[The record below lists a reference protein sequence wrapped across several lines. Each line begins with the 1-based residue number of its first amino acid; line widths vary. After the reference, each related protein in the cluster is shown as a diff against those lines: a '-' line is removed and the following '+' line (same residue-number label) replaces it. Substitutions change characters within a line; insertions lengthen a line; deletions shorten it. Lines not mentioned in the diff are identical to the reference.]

1 MTKKT
6 SRKGKTSKKWSREE
20 DLLLKR
26 LKSNDEMK
34 IFAKH
39 YGRSI
44 GAVKQRFYG
53 KFGYSL
59 KKNNATPMV
68 EISSVKKALK
78 PKKVVKKTTKRKK
91 YTPRWTPEE
100 ELYLLCN
107 FYELSVDEAKAQ
119 FNRSYGAIASQLEKI
134 IESDK
139 PEHIAMLKKAA
150 VIITERKKAEQKPV
164 KLSRKE
170 RRLLR
175 KKAKLQKR
183 LDKMGGKV

>member
-1 MTKKT
+1 MTNKK
-6 SRKGKTSKKWSREE
+6 SRKGIASKRWSKEE
-20 DLLLKR
+20 DMLLKK
-26 LKSNDEMK
+26 LKSNDEMRL
-34 IFAKH
+34 FAKH
-39 YGRSI
+39 YGRSVN
-44 GAVKQRFYG
+44 AVKQRFYG

-59 KKNNATPMV
+59 KKNNAT
-68 EISSVKKALK
+68 SSVIKKTVK

-170 RRLLR
+170 RKLA
-175 KKAKLQKR
+175 KKRAKLQR
-183 LDKMGGKV
+183 QLDKMGGKF

>member
-6 SRKGKTSKKWSREE
+6 SRKGSKPIKWTVK
-20 DLLLKR
+20 DTNTLLKCKDR
-26 LKSNDEMK
+26 KEVRALAPTLNRTVSACIQRWSSTNKLMK
-34 IFAKH
+34 PAPSPKP
-39 YGRSI
+39 
-44 GAVKQRFYG
+44 
-53 KFGYSL
+53 
-59 KKNNATPMV
+59 KKKPAP
-68 EISSVKKALK
+68 SLK
-78 PKKVVKKTTKRKK
+78 PKKKTPKKQ
-91 YTPRWTPEE
+91 YAPRWTPEE

-139 PEHIAMLKKAA
+139 PEHNAMLRKAA

-170 RRLLR
+170 RRLAK

-183 LDKMGGKV
+183 LDKMGGKF

>member
-6 SRKGKTSKKWSREE
+6 SRKGKTSKKWTREE

-59 KKNNATPMV
+59 KKNNATPSP
-68 EISSVKKALK
+68 IKKAVK

-170 RRLLR
+170 RRLAK
-175 KKAKLQKR
+175 KKAKLQR
-183 LDKMGGKV
+183 QLDKMGDKF

>member
-1 MTKKT
+1 MTNKT
-6 SRKGKTSKKWSREE
+6 SRKGKISRKWTEEE
-20 DLLLKR
+20 DTLLKK
-26 LKSNDEMK
+26 LKSNDELRL
-34 IFAKH
+34 FAKH
-39 YGRSI
+39 HGRSI

-53 KFGYSL
+53 KFFCSL
-59 KKNNATPMV
+59 KKNNAT
-68 EISSVKKALK
+68 SSVIKKTVK
-78 PKKVVKKTTKRKK
+78 PKKVVKKTTKRK

-164 KLSRKE
+164 KLSRRE

-183 LDKMGGKV
+183 LDKMGDKF